1 MLIVLGTGVPGV
13 LVIPTVVIVIVITFM
28 RLGDYAARRQQ

>member
-1 MLIVLGTGVPGV
+1 MLIVLGTGVPGM
-13 LVIPTVVIVIVITFM
+13 LVIPTVVIVIVVAFM